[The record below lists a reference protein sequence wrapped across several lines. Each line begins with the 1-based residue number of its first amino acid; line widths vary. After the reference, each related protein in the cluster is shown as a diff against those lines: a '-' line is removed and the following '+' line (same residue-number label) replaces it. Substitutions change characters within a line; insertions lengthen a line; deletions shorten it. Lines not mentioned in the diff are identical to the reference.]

1 MRVARRYK
9 ELQADIPLWWDDLAR
24 ELRGKPVQDYP

>member
-1 MRVARRYK
+1 MRVARRFQ

-24 ELRGKPVQDYP
+24 ELRGVPVQDYP